1 MVTITLVLFALDRYH
16 SPQLAGVTAFL
27 VIFPGLVVS
36 PIAGALLDRHGR
48 ARLVV
53 LDYVIAAA
61 SLTLVAILS
70 LLHDLPAALLLV
82 IVGVSSL
89 TNPLSATGA
98 RSLFPILAPKHLW
111 ERANALDSGGHVISQ
126 LIGSPLAGVLVGFA
140 GAETALAASAALFV
154 VAALVMF
161 RVGDPSPKTERANAI
176 LVEAW
181 GGLVYVVRNH
191 TLRGLALTL
200 STFNLSWGILTI
212 ALPVLVLDRI
222 HMGPATVGLVWGAM
236 GAAGLASALVAGRFH
251 STGRERHLMVAASFI
266 SAAAF
271 ATLPFARSLPLVVA
285 AIALMGLANGPF
297 DIGLFT
303 LRQRRTDPAWFGR
316 AFAVSMSVNWIG
328 APIGAAL
335 AGPLI
340 GSSLD
345 LALWVAAGAA
355 LLAAVLSIV
364 AIPARSPAQP

>member
-1 MVTITLVLFALDRYH
+1 
-16 SPQLAGVTAFL
+16 
-27 VIFPGLVVS
+27 
-36 PIAGALLDRHGR
+36 
-48 ARLVV
+48 
-53 LDYVIAAA
+53 
-61 SLTLVAILS
+61 
-70 LLHDLPAALLLV
+70 
-82 IVGVSSL
+82 
-89 TNPLSATGA
+89 
-98 RSLFPILAPKHLW
+98 
-111 ERANALDSGGHVISQ
+111 
-126 LIGSPLAGVLVGFA
+126 
-140 GAETALAASAALFV
+140 
-154 VAALVMF
+154 
-161 RVGDPSPKTERANAI
+161 
-176 LVEAW
+176 
-181 GGLVYVVRNH
+181 
-191 TLRGLALTL
+191 
-200 STFNLSWGILTI
+200 
-212 ALPVLVLDRI
+212 
-222 HMGPATVGLVWGAM
+222 
-236 GAAGLASALVAGRFH
+236 
-251 STGRERHLMVAASFI
+251 MVAASFI